1 MQKISV
7 ISGGF
12 DPIHS
17 GHIKYIKA
25 AKEEGDLLAICLN
38 SDHWLQKKKGKSFLP
53 FEERKLIL
61 ESMKYVDIVIDFED
75 DELGSCINGLEKL
88 KATYPDHKII
98 FCNGG
103 DRNSTNIPE
112 MNVKDIEFK
121 FSVGGST
128 KLNSSSW
135 ILKKWKYDFEERVWG
150 SFYNLYEDPISGIKV
165 KELIVAPNQGM
176 SFQRH
181 FKRSEIWLVSKGS
194 CVVNYSKNNPNS
206 RKSKQ
211 LDVFDSFKVAV
222 KEWHQITNPFD
233 KECRIIEIQYGEQC
247 TEKDI
252 ERIE

>member
-176 SFQRH
+176 SF
-181 FKRSEIWLVSKGS
+181 
-194 CVVNYSKNNPNS
+194 
-206 RKSKQ
+206 
-211 LDVFDSFKVAV
+211 
-222 KEWHQITNPFD
+222 
-233 KECRIIEIQYGEQC
+233 
-247 TEKDI
+247 
-252 ERIE
+252 